1 MVKLYAA
8 CQTLGRI
15 CASSALPVFPAAALL
30 AGAGAIAL
38 HNSSTVRTA
47 LAAATVR
54 ASAAAAA
61 LASAGASA
69 AATARASAAAAA
81 LASAGAAACALPASA
96 GAAARALPASAAA
109 AAGWRPTLP
118 QEAADA
124 CEAHLRSSVR
134 TPFTTY
140 TLAGLYTIELVPPYP
155 GAPKLV
161 LTPGYSSGAGM
172 WAPSLDHL
180 ARHYHVL
187 AVDWIGTGASERPPF
202 PPSASVATC
211 ESFFL
216 DSLEA
221 WRVQRL
227 GGSATERITLVGH
240 SLGGYL
246 AGAFALRF
254 PQAVEHLILVN
265 AAGLP
270 QRADPRIQAARERH
284 WVVGALGWAWESGVT
299 PGALVRGLGP
309 WGAGLVEGV
318 VVRRFAHHPEPPSPQ
333 LTKYVSSIIGAPG
346 SGEFALAG
354 LLHFG
359 AHAKAPLAPRLLGAW
374 RGKTTLI
381 HGQHDWLQ
389 LDASED
395 LARDLRA
402 LGVDAAFHVVPRSE
416 HYVFMEKPQEFA
428 RIVGDRRVR

>member
-1 MVKLYAA
+1 MKLAA
-8 CQTLGRI
+8 CQAALGRI
-15 CASSALPVFPAAALL
+15 CAASSALPVFTAAALL

-38 HNSSTVRTA
+38 HRSSTLR
-47 LAAATVR
+47 AAASGATVR
-54 ASAAAAA
+54 ATAA
-61 LASAGASA
+61 L
-69 AATARASAAAAA
+69 
-81 LASAGAAACALPASA
+81 ASA

-109 AAGWRPTLP
+109 AAALASAGAAAHALPASAAAAAGWRPTPP

-124 CEAHLRSSVR
+124 CLAHLRTSVR

-140 TLAGLYTIELVPPYP
+140 TLAGLYTVELVPPYP

-161 LTPGYSSGAGM
+161 LMPGYSSGAGM

-187 AVDWIGTGASERPPF
+187 AVDWLGTGASERPPF
-202 PPSASVATC
+202 PPSASVDTC
-211 ESFFL
+211 EAFFIEA
-216 DSLEA
+216 LEA

-246 AGAFALRF
+246 ASAFALSF
-254 PQAVEHLILVN
+254 PQAVEHLVLVN

-270 QRADPRIQAARERH
+270 QRADPRIQAAREHH
-284 WVVGALGWAWESGVT
+284 WLVGALGWAWESGVT
-299 PGALVRGLGP
+299 PGAVARGLGP
-309 WGAGLVEGV
+309 WGAGLVEGI
-318 VVRRFAHHPEPPSPQ
+318 VVRRFARHPEPPSPQ
-333 LTKYVSSIIGAPG
+333 LAKYVSCITTAPG

-359 AHAKAPLAPRLLGAW
+359 AHAKAPMAPRLLRAW

-381 HGQHDWLQ
+381 HGQHDWTS

-402 LGVDAAFHVVPRSE
+402 LGVDAEFHAVPHSE
-416 HYVFMEKPQEFA
+416 HYVFMEKPLEFA
-428 RIVGDRRVR
+428 RIVEDRRVR